1 MYFER
6 IAIVTILS
14 NTLYY
19 LTLLTKT
26 LNEFAVCVWAVER
39 VKLYGDDVSLITSTY
54 TVAPLDT
61 SYTCTITS
69 AVPRP

>member
-6 IAIVTILS
+6 IAIITTLS

-54 TVAPLDT
+54 
-61 SYTCTITS
+61 
-69 AVPRP
+69 